1 MVAIPDP
8 DIGGGRSGRRIRHI
22 LIVDDERHVVRLLQ
36 VNLERAG
43 YRVSVAFNGKEALE
57 QVSAAPPDLIV
68 MEVLMPQMDGYE
80 VLVTLRKQPETR
92 EIPVILLSKKASDAD
107 VFRGWAA
114 GVDHFLSKP
123 FNPYELLAFIARM

>member
-8 DIGGGRSGRRIRHI
+8 DFGGGRIGRRIRHI
-22 LIVDDERHVVRLLQ
+22 LVVDNERHIVRLLQ

-43 YRVSVAFNGKEALE
+43 YRVSVAFSGKEALE